1 MGFGAALG
9 TLVPMGEQEVLGPAD
24 ERRDGDWWRL
34 RAALDQLAAE
44 DLAMAVSVI
53 EDLASASQHLSK
65 VRDQPKVTLFGSA
78 RIRRDSAAWR
88 QAHDLAQLLSC
99 DGYTIVTGGGPGVM
113 TAGLE
118 GAHDGRAL
126 GVSISLPFETPQ
138 VGRFP
143 VVLQD
148 RFFTRKLAMV
158 RHVRGF
164 VAAAGGFG
172 TADEVL
178 EVLVLLQTGKK
189 RPAPV
194 VLLDAPGAPHWG
206 RFSTWVQEELVP
218 AGLISPADL
227 SLYRVCEDVGT
238 AHREIV
244 GFYSRYRG
252 LTERTLSDGRYGM
265 LLSRLPEP
273 EELKA
278 LDEEFGDICPDGGF
292 EVAESEQGDCLAFRF
307 DRRQWGRLRQLIDA
321 LNAAG

>member
-1 MGFGAALG
+1 MAGTTG
-9 TLVPMGEQEVLGPAD
+9 TLGGMGDQEVLGVTD

-34 RAALDQLAAE
+34 RAALDRLAAE
-44 DLAMAVSVI
+44 DLPMAVSVV
-53 EDLASASQHLSK
+53 EDLANASQHLAR
-65 VRDQPKVTLFGSA
+65 VRHERKITVFGSA
-78 RIRRDSAAWR
+78 RIRRDSPAWR
-88 QAHDLAQLLSC
+88 QTHDLAQLLSC

-118 GAHDGRAL
+118 GAQEGRAL
-126 GVSISLPFETPQ
+126 GVSINLPFETPQ
-138 VGRFP
+138 AGRFP

-206 RFSTWVQEELVP
+206 QFSEWVRQELVP

-227 SLYRVCEDVGT
+227 SLYRVCDDVAE
-238 AHREIV
+238 AHREITT
-244 GFYSRYRG
+244 FYSRYQG
-252 LTERTLSDGRYGM
+252 LTEQTLADGRYGM
-265 LLSRLPEP
+265 LLSRLPEAD
-273 EELKA
+273 ELKA
-278 LDEEFGDICPDGGF
+278 LDEDFGDLCPQGGF
-292 EVAESEQGDCLAFRF
+292 EVADSDEGPCLAFHF

-321 LNAAG
+321 LNAHR